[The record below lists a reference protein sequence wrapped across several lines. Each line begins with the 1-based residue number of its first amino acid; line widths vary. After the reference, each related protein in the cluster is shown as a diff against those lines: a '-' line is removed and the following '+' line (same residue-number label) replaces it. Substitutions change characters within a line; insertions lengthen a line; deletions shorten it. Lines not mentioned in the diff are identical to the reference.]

1 MNNVGRGEISVFG
14 EEGLKYD
21 NTVFKGNGIKCDLGC
36 LQPPVVTRFMK
47 IAFLCLPVGSHFS
60 SIITYNSFLF
70 FRLFYSG

>member
-36 LQPPVVTRFMK
+36 LQPPVVTRFM
-47 IAFLCLPVGSHFS
+47 
-60 SIITYNSFLF
+60 
-70 FRLFYSG
+70 